1 LFAAQHR
8 LHFFISTPGLVE
20 LITISP
26 IFLLNNEDVVSVT
39 YVRVSRTIRLLRII
53 RYIFKFVKFGE
64 TEVSQQIFKIF
75 LTILTLILLTSG
87 ILEAIEN
94 SGENK
99 RTYLHTMVYFTV
111 VTLSTVGYGDVVPE
125 TELGR
130 LVVMILIMTTI
141 VLIPQ
146 QTNELIRLMGM
157 QSIYARAIYK
167 ANSEVPHIIVTGHVG
182 VPALKNFCMELFH
195 PDHGNQDKNAV
206 ILQQNVPSV
215 EMESFF
221 HNPQYELFLTY
232 LQGNPMLDKDLRRAV
247 ATRAKA
253 CVLLTNKYVSDSYS
267 ADHKNI
273 LTGLAIKKY
282 VHHNTG
288 ENTRLIMQLIKP
300 ESKTH
305 FYSSLNMKS
314 NDQLIVVEEIKMNLL
329 AKSCFSPGII
339 SMLSN
344 LIASAGDAAIEAES
358 DAKEW
363 LKEYATGM
371 GHEIYR
377 TDLSYKVSNFLD
389 KFNEIVPRKEIL

>member
-1 LFAAQHR
+1 
-8 LHFFISTPGLVE
+8 
-20 LITISP
+20 
-26 IFLLNNEDVVSVT
+26 
-39 YVRVSRTIRLLRII
+39 
-53 RYIFKFVKFGE
+53 
-64 TEVSQQIFKIF
+64 
-75 LTILTLILLTSG
+75 
-87 ILEAIEN
+87 
-94 SGENK
+94 
-99 RTYLHTMVYFTV
+99 MVYFTI

-157 QSIYARAIYK
+157 QSVYARAHYK
-167 ANSEVPHIIVTGHVG
+167 SNSEVPHLVVTGHVG
-182 VPALKNFCMELFH
+182 VPALKNFCFELFH
-195 PDHGNQDKNAV
+195 PDHGNQDKAAV
-206 ILQQNVPSV
+206 ILQSQVPSV
-215 EMESFF
+215 EMESFL
-221 HNPQYELFLTY
+221 HHPHYEIFLTY
-232 LQGNPMLDKDLRRAV
+232 LQGNPMLDKDLKRAV

-288 ENTRLIMQLIKP
+288 GDNMRLIMQLIKP

-344 LIASAGDAAIEAES
+344 LVASAGDAGK
-358 DAKEW
+358 DAQGKDW
-363 LKEYATGM
+363 LQEYSGGM

-377 TDLSYKVSNFLD
+377 TDLSYKVDQTKLVNL
-389 KFNEIVPRKEIL
+389 